1 MKTYQVTSTILY
13 ITLLQTTVKGIQLEF
28 LRGINKNQVTMLN
41 VWYRKASA
49 LKFEKYKCI
58 AFSQNIKPC
67 ALKFFKHRNALHT
80 VQLICEGNHG
90 ENLVYLC
97 VFFSSFGAHLSSSVW
112 FCDQSGSCI
121 DNLKLLIFLF
131 PLPGGKIGAGFIWF
145 IYSSCA

>member
-1 MKTYQVTSTILY
+1 
-13 ITLLQTTVKGIQLEF
+13 
-28 LRGINKNQVTMLN
+28 MLN

-67 ALKFFKHRNALHT
+67 ALKFFNHRNALHT

-97 VFFSSFGAHLSSSVW
+97 GFF
-112 FCDQSGSCI
+112 
-121 DNLKLLIFLF
+121 FL
-131 PLPGGKIGAGFIWF
+131 PLVPILVHQFDFVIKVVAV
-145 IYSSCA
+145 